1 LAGNAPHPE
10 QDAFTSRTAC
20 RDSGV
25 SLVEAN
31 GGKLAGLQAG

>member
-10 QDAFTSRTAC
+10 QDAFTIGTAC

-25 SLVEAN
+25 SLVEAD
-31 GGKLAGLQAG
+31 GGKLARLRAG